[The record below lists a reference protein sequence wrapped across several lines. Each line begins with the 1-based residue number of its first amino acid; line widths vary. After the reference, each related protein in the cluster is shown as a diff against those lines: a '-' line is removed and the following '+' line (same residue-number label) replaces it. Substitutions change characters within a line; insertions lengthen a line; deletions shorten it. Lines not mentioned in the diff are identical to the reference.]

1 MVGDSCMAVN
11 RALKVPRAML
21 LLGPSEEV
29 LGPGVPPDGVGR
41 QGTVSIHS
49 QC

>member
-1 MVGDSCMAVN
+1 MAVN

-41 QGTVSIHS
+41 QGTGLAGRVHS

>member
-1 MVGDSCMAVN
+1 MVGDPCVAVN
-11 RALKVPRAML
+11 RAFKVPRAML

-41 QGTVSIHS
+41 QGTVSVHS